1 MSNTANKEINFMKK
15 IFYVMPLLAMA
26 LTACDPSEIDGA
38 GEWAQFDIN
47 QLQATATPVQVDG
60 KNGNVIHVAS
70 NSPVVTAWDADQ
82 LVEST
87 THTVTTEGNIYVT
100 KLGTNNIRVMATNN
114 GGAPAVK
121 EISVQIDTISYI
133 TDAIKNRLCIG
144 QSGAPTYFGQGFN
157 VANIT
162 ISQTIDQLTGK
173 PGNSI
178 TITKNTNPALCT
190 FRWGSSKIETNIGK
204 IVTYALDVEQEL
216 FVDFLDA
223 RGVAATY
230 SLGKFTAQAYS
241 DLPEGIKLLTGYD
254 PVTAPTATKTWTM
267 APENNWGNGGNND
280 KKPSWWTTTVWDQGG
295 SQGTLTFDFANST
308 LTKQLEKEDATDGD
322 KSGSGPFSLDFSA
335 ENAETNVLF
344 VLNTT
349 EPGNIIHP
357 IMINQGD
364 YHPTR
369 YEVTLID
376 EDNLVLRAQH
386 TNDATWEGCFWVMVK
401 VDE

>member
-1 MSNTANKEINFMKK
+1 MKK
-15 IFYVMPLLAMA
+15 ILYVMPLLAMA
-26 LTACDPSEIDGA
+26 LTACDPSEIEG
-38 GEWAQFDIN
+38 GSEWSQFDIN
-47 QLQATATPVQVDG
+47 QLQATATPQEVNG
-60 KNGNVIHVAS
+60 MNGNVIHVVS

-82 LVEST
+82 LIENT

-100 KLGTNNIRVMATNN
+100 KLGANIIRVSATNN
-114 GGAPAVK
+114 GGSPAVK
-121 EISVQIDTISYI
+121 EITVQIDTISYI

-144 QSGAPTYFGQGFN
+144 QRGAPTYFGKGFN

-162 ISQTIDQLTGK
+162 VSQTIDNLTGK

-178 TITKNTNPALCT
+178 NITKNTNPALCT
-190 FRWGSSKIETNIGK
+190 FRWGSSSIDTNIGK
-204 IVTYALDVEQEL
+204 IVTYALDEEQEL
-216 FVDFLDA
+216 FVDFQDA
-223 RGVAATY
+223 RGVTATF
-230 SLGKFTAQAYS
+230 SLGKFKAEAYS
-241 DLPEGIKLLTGYD
+241 DLPAGIRLLTGYD
-254 PVTAPTATKTWTM
+254 PVEAPTATKTWTM

-295 SQGTLTFDFANST
+295 TQGTLTFDFVTGT
-308 LTKQLEKEDATDGD
+308 LTKQLEKEDAADGD
-322 KSGSGPFSLDFSA
+322 KSGSGPFSLDFAA

-344 VLNTT
+344 VSKTT

-369 YEVTLID
+369 YEVTLLD
-376 EDNLVLRAQH
+376 EDNLGLRAQH

-401 VDE
+401 VNE

>member
-144 QSGAPTYFGQGFN
+144 QSGAPTYFR
-157 VANIT
+157 AT
-162 ISQTIDQLTGK
+162 ASPSQRTPTRLSVLSD
-173 PGNSI
+173 
-178 TITKNTNPALCT
+178 
-190 FRWGSSKIETNIGK
+190 
-204 IVTYALDVEQEL
+204 
-216 FVDFLDA
+216 
-223 RGVAATY
+223 GVAA
-230 SLGKFTAQAYS
+230 
-241 DLPEGIKLLTGYD
+241 
-254 PVTAPTATKTWTM
+254 
-267 APENNWGNGGNND
+267 
-280 KKPSWWTTTVWDQGG
+280 
-295 SQGTLTFDFANST
+295 
-308 LTKQLEKEDATDGD
+308 
-322 KSGSGPFSLDFSA
+322 KSRQTSVRL
-335 ENAETNVLF
+335 
-344 VLNTT
+344 
-349 EPGNIIHP
+349 
-357 IMINQGD
+357 
-364 YHPTR
+364 
-369 YEVTLID
+369 
-376 EDNLVLRAQH
+376 
-386 TNDATWEGCFWVMVK
+386 
-401 VDE
+401 